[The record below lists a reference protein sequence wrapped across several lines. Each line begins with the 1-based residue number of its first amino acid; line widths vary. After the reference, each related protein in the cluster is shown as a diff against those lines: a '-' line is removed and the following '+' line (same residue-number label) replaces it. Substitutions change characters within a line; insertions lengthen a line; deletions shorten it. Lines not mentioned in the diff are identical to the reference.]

1 MQNMENAEEIYN
13 KYSNIVYKYLFCLT
27 HNEDLT
33 QDLTQE
39 TFVIALEK
47 INSFK
52 GECKLSVWLCQ
63 IAKHLWFK
71 HLKKQ
76 KKENNMPLDEL
87 NTNLVNDLEVEDIIC
102 QQEEKLNL
110 FKNIQKLDSPYKDV
124 VYLKLFADLNFIEI
138 AEILN
143 KTPNWARVT
152 FFRAKQK
159 LNKEEKK

>member
-63 IAKHLWFK
+63 IEKHLWFK

>member
-1 MQNMENAEEIYN
+1 MENAEEIYN

-87 NTNLVNDLEVEDIIC
+87 NTNLVNDLKVEHIIC

>member
-87 NTNLVNDLEVEDIIC
+87 NTNLVNDLEVEDIIF

-110 FKNIQKLDSPYKDV
+110 FKNI
-124 VYLKLFADLNFIEI
+124 
-138 AEILN
+138 
-143 KTPNWARVT
+143 
-152 FFRAKQK
+152 
-159 LNKEEKK
+159 